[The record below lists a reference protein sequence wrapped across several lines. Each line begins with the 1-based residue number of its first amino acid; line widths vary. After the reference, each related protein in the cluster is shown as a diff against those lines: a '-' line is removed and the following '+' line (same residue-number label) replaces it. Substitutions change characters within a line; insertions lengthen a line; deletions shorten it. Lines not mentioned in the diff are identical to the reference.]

1 MKVLW
6 FTNTPAN
13 ADEFYNIKLAGTGGW
28 LKSLNKVLQ
37 EEVDLHIAYYYKSS
51 ELSSF
56 VYEKTHYHP
65 IKKNRNFKIALKK
78 AFNIVMDSDDLEL
91 YLKIIRLVNPDIIH
105 IHGTENAF
113 GCIIGKTDI
122 PTVVSIQGNA
132 TVYNRKYY
140 SGIDSKYMNV
150 RKFSLIPRNFLHSF
164 RRDKMKFKQMAI
176 REQKHMEKC
185 EYIIGRTDWDRRI
198 SRILSPRSKYYH
210 NDEILR
216 GLFYSNTWQYLNNTK
231 VILHTTTGGSYY
243 KGFETIC
250 EVASLLNK
258 LGFIFEWRIA
268 GLNENDMIV
277 KVVKSMLKENYPTK
291 GIVFLDKV
299 DENQLIKY
307 MLEAN
312 IYIMTSHIENSP
324 NNLCE
329 AMILGMPCIATY
341 VGGTSSLMKNGIE
354 GILIQDGDPW
364 VLAGTIIE
372 LSESR
377 DFQHEFSVNARER
390 ALRRHNPLKISQEL
404 LKIYETIIKQR
415 NVF

>member
-132 TVYNRKYY
+132 K
-140 SGIDSKYMNV
+140 
-150 RKFSLIPRNFLHSF
+150 
-164 RRDKMKFKQMAI
+164 
-176 REQKHMEKC
+176 
-185 EYIIGRTDWDRRI
+185 IGRA
-198 SRILSPRSKYYH
+198 H
-210 NDEILR
+210 
-216 GLFYSNTWQYLNNTK
+216 
-231 VILHTTTGGSYY
+231 V
-243 KGFETIC
+243 
-250 EVASLLNK
+250 
-258 LGFIFEWRIA
+258 
-268 GLNENDMIV
+268 
-277 KVVKSMLKENYPTK
+277 
-291 GIVFLDKV
+291 
-299 DENQLIKY
+299 
-307 MLEAN
+307 
-312 IYIMTSHIENSP
+312 
-324 NNLCE
+324 
-329 AMILGMPCIATY
+329 
-341 VGGTSSLMKNGIE
+341 
-354 GILIQDGDPW
+354 
-364 VLAGTIIE
+364 
-372 LSESR
+372 
-377 DFQHEFSVNARER
+377 
-390 ALRRHNPLKISQEL
+390 
-404 LKIYETIIKQR
+404 
-415 NVF
+415 